1 MKLDRSKIFG
11 KSCEDV
17 IAMGKRPIIQ
27 HFTLLKQNGLTTIFR
42 GLMCM
47 NIFKSITSSKNNGV
61 YKWFW
66 IIAYT
71 V

>member
-27 HFTLLKQNGLTTIFR
+27 HLTLLKQNGLTTIFR

-47 NIFKSITSSKNNGV
+47 NIF
-61 YKWFW
+61 
-66 IIAYT
+66 
-71 V
+71 